1 MSTGSDFTKVCR
13 LKLWLYRII
22 DWILLFMPVIVYVVI
37 ALCDEGVT
45 TVGKVSVVGT
55 VAVAAILALFNIIAQ
70 KRLRCPIWIVLIGLY
85 IAIRDYLLPLVII
98 LAVVSICDDLILT
111 PLISYYRSKLI
122 ANKAIDER
130 LGPDGDVQSK

>member
-1 MSTGSDFTKVCR
+1 MSKGSDFTKVCR
-13 LKLWLYRII
+13 LKLWLYGII

-130 LGPDGDVQSK
+130 VGPDGDIQSK

>member
-130 LGPDGDVQSK
+130 VGPDGDIQSK

>member
-1 MSTGSDFTKVCR
+1 MSKGSDFTKVCR

-111 PLISYYRSKLI
+111 PLISYYRAKLI

-130 LGPDGDVQSK
+130 VGPDGDIQSK

>member
-22 DWILLFMPVIVYVVI
+22 DWILLFMPVIVYVII

-111 PLISYYRSKLI
+111 PLISYYLSKLI
-122 ANKAIDER
+122 ANKAIDAR

>member
-13 LKLWLYRII
+13 MKLWLYRII

>member
-1 MSTGSDFTKVCR
+1 MFKGSDFTKVCR
-13 LKLWLYRII
+13 MKLWLYRII

-130 LGPDGDVQSK
+130 VGPDGDVQSK

>member
-1 MSTGSDFTKVCR
+1 MSKGSDFTKVCR
-13 LKLWLYRII
+13 MKLWLYRII

-130 LGPDGDVQSK
+130 VGPDGDIQSK

>member
-1 MSTGSDFTKVCR
+1 MSKGSDFTRVCR
-13 LKLWLYRII
+13 LKLWLYRVI

-55 VAVAAILALFNIIAQ
+55 VAVAAILAMFNIIAQ

-130 LGPDGDVQSK
+130 LGPDGDVQGK

>member
-1 MSTGSDFTKVCR
+1 MSKGSDFTKVCR

-98 LAVVSICDDLILT
+98 LAVVSICYDLILT

-130 LGPDGDVQSK
+130 VGPDGDIQSK